1 MAETHE
7 RSVRTGL
14 EPEKILLVDDDPGN
28 LQILHH
34 VLDGRGYKI
43 FIAKNGESALS
54 IARKLRPDLILLD
67 IRMPIMDGYEVCR
80 ELGADPSTSEI
91 PVIFLSALDDT
102 QSKVHGLE
110 LGAVDYITKP
120 FQAEEVIARVNTHL
134 TIHRLSREVKK
145 QRDEQEA
152 FVYTVSHDLRTPLTA
167 IIGYA
172 ELFQDAYEEHLDDI
186 ALGYLKDIQSQGNR
200 MATLMEDLLAL
211 SKLGHLARPEE
222 PVDVKDVVEQT
233 LRNLANQLTASGNE
247 VQIGDLPQVRV
258 PQTLLTQIFDNL
270 IGNAAR
276 YAGKES
282 GPIEVEGEKDGNI
295 VRFIVRD
302 HGSGIL
308 AEERGPI
315 FEVFYRGVTGKA
327 VSGTGVGLA
336 TVKKIA
342 RLYGG
347 NAWAEETP
355 GGGATFCVEMEV

>member
-167 IIGYA
+167 II
-172 ELFQDAYEEHLDDI
+172 
-186 ALGYLKDIQSQGNR
+186 
-200 MATLMEDLLAL
+200 
-211 SKLGHLARPEE
+211 
-222 PVDVKDVVEQT
+222 
-233 LRNLANQLTASGNE
+233 
-247 VQIGDLPQVRV
+247 
-258 PQTLLTQIFDNL
+258 
-270 IGNAAR
+270 
-276 YAGKES
+276 
-282 GPIEVEGEKDGNI
+282 
-295 VRFIVRD
+295 
-302 HGSGIL
+302 
-308 AEERGPI
+308 
-315 FEVFYRGVTGKA
+315 
-327 VSGTGVGLA
+327 
-336 TVKKIA
+336 
-342 RLYGG
+342 
-347 NAWAEETP
+347 
-355 GGGATFCVEMEV
+355 